1 MRYRLAVIGLS
12 LCIGIVLP
20 SALASAQPIGA
31 ASQVQ
36 TQSFR
41 TPAGGGRVDLDQQD
55 AVFTLDQIAT
65 DPGGAARL
73 DMIDDTVITVGPQSE
88 VVLDQ
93 FLFDPASGNGDVVSR
108 ISVGGLRFISGQMPS
123 DAYIIETPVAV
134 IGLRG
139 TDVTVLVAAITGATR
154 LIVLIGDAWIRPL
167 GLETVTQ
174 VPVGRMVDVAS
185 ANAVPQISPAAPLPG
200 WARGVLFEG
209 DDPDFP
215 GADPNSNGAD
225 NPGNPDGP
233 SDPGPSDSGP
243 SGSGTGG
250 SGTGGND

>member
-1 MRYRLAVIGLS
+1 MHNRLAAFALA
-12 LCIGIVLP
+12 LCIGAVLP
-20 SALASAQPIGA
+20 SAVAVAQPIGA

-41 TPAGGGRVDLDQQD
+41 TPAGGARVGLDQQD

-65 DPGGAARL
+65 DPGGAAQL
-73 DMIDDTVITVGPQSE
+73 SMIDDTVITVGPQSE

-108 ISVGGLRFISGQMPS
+108 VSVGGLRFISGQMPS
-123 DAYIIETPVAV
+123 DAYAIETPVAV

-139 TDVTVLVAAITGATR
+139 TDVTVLVEAVTGATR
-154 LIVLIGDAWIRPL
+154 LIVLIGEAWIRPL
-167 GLETVTQ
+167 GLETVTR

-215 GADPNSNGAD
+215 DAVPNSSDTD
-225 NPGNPDGP
+225 NPGT
-233 SDPGPSDSGP
+233 SEGPSDSG
-243 SGSGTGG
+243 SDD
-250 SGTGGND
+250 N